1 MTIGKYP
8 KTATLPSLGRKGTV
22 PVASASGESG
32 ATAQQEPC
40 PACLK
45 ELSLLRSGIILP
57 GSMGQP
63 GVCWRCPLGVA
74 LSQMTQ
80 WNQCCCHQMCPVPKP
95 WQPAVPRAFPGTSQ
109 GRGKV
114 ENEEKGRSP
123 TTNQPFSWAL
133 PLKS

>member
-63 GVCWRCPLGVA
+63 GVSWRCPLGA
-74 LSQMTQ
+74 APSQMTQ
-80 WNQCCCHQMCPVPKP
+80 WNIGAAATRCVLSPSRGSLRYPGHSLAPPRGGGRWKMRKREGA
-95 WQPAVPRAFPGTSQ
+95 QPPTSLSPGHC
-109 GRGKV
+109 R
-114 ENEEKGRSP
+114 
-123 TTNQPFSWAL
+123 
-133 PLKS
+133 

>member
-57 GSMGQP
+57 GSMGSR
-63 GVCWRCPLGVA
+63 GLLA
-74 LSQMTQ
+74 LSFRSSSVPDDSVEYR
-80 WNQCCCHQMCPVPKP
+80 CCCHQMCPVPKP
-95 WQPAVPRAFPGTSQ
+95 WQPAVPRAFPGTSR

-114 ENEEKGRSP
+114 ENEEKGKSP